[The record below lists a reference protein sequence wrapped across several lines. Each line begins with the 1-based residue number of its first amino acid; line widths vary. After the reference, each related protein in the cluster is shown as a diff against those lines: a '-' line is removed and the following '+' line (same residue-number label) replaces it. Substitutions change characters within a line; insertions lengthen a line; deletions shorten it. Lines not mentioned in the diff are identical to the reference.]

1 MPAANLP
8 INPDTRLNATR
19 IFVAGLPAQ
28 LASEPSVQVLVR
40 KPAQKREGGDRSR
53 LIRRIAPAPGNGARV
68 LWCVHQSR
76 LTTQAKEGIRMPVQ
90 LIGTRTSGLRVLLVE
105 DNIIL
110 GEAVRDHVAAA
121 DHAVDWMKTLE
132 DARVSLRTVTYGL
145 ILLDLRL
152 PDGSGIALL
161 RELRVAGMATPV
173 IILTAH
179 DQISDRIEGLNSG
192 ADDYLVKPF
201 DLGELSARM
210 LAVIR
215 RYGGNISPEIRFGDV
230 TISPVDRRVF
240 AGGEEVGLSG
250 REWAVL
256 DMLLARPGAVISK
269 AQIEEALYAFGSE
282 IESNTVE
289 VYVSR
294 LRKKLGRDHVVTVRG
309 VGYKIGASA

>member
-1 MPAANLP
+1 MS
-8 INPDTRLNATR
+8 NPFDDA
-19 IFVAGLPAQ
+19 
-28 LASEPSVQVLVR
+28 VQRRNKSAITLG
-40 KPAQKREGGDRSR
+40 QKR
-53 LIRRIAPAPGNGARV
+53 NG
-68 LWCVHQSR
+68 
-76 LTTQAKEGIRMPVQ
+76 
-90 LIGTRTSGLRVLLVE
+90 GLRILLVE
-105 DNIIL
+105 DNEIL

-121 DHAVDWMKTLE
+121 EHAVDWMKTLE
-132 DARVSLRTVTYGL
+132 DARASLSAVSYGL
-145 ILLDLRL
+145 VLLDLRL
-152 PDGSGIALL
+152 PDGSGIGLL
-161 RELRVAGMATPV
+161 KELRTGGNATPV

-201 DLGELSARM
+201 DLGELTARM

-215 RYGGNISPEIRFGDV
+215 RYGGNIAPMIRFGDLK
-230 TISPVDRRVF
+230 ISPVDRRVF
-240 AGGEEVGLSG
+240 SADEEVSLSG

-256 DMLLARPGAVISK
+256 DTLLSRPGAIISK

-309 VGYKIGASA
+309 VGYKIGGDA